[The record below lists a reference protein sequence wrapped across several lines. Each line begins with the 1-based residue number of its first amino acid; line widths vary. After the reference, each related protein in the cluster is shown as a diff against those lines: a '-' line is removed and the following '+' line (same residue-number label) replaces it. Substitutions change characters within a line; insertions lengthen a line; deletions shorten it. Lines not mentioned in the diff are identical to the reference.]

1 MLTTVTVVSSANEGA
16 ARRVLMIAGFLLI
29 AANLRTALTSI
40 GPLVE
45 TIRADL
51 GLTAGEAGF
60 IGTLPLLTFAA
71 VSPQVPRLARR
82 VGTDQALWIALAALA
97 AGIVLRSLPVT
108 GLLWVGTVLL
118 GAAIAVGNV
127 LMPSLMKRDFPDRVS
142 AVTGVYTAVIGI
154 VASIAAGV
162 AVPLAGVLPGGW
174 RTSLGCWAGLVL
186 VALAVWTPQITRRR
200 PVETTATEKAKTPWR
215 SRLAWACAGF
225 MALSAC
231 GFYTVQSWYGSV
243 LQSYGMSEQAAG
255 WLLFAYQFMGVVMSI
270 VMPFVLAHVRDQRA
284 VAFGSAVL
292 AMIGYL
298 GLLFTPALAT
308 LWVLVTG
315 VGAGGV
321 FFLAL
326 AFFSLRAADARSSA
340 ALAGMGQSIGY
351 LVAAFGPVLFGYLHD
366 VTGGWRVP
374 LAGLAGIAAVHA
386 LIGLRAGRDAHVKV

>member
-1 MLTTVTVVSSANEGA
+1 
-16 ARRVLMIAGFLLI
+16 MIAGFLMI
-29 AANLRTALTSI
+29 SANLRVALTSI

-71 VSPQVPRLARR
+71 VSPQVPRFARR
-82 VGTDQALWIALAALA
+82 FGTDQMLWIALATLA

-118 GAAIAVGNV
+118 GAAIAIGNV
-127 LMPSLMKRDFPDRVS
+127 LMPSVIKREFPQQVS

-174 RTSLGCWAGLVL
+174 RTSLGCWAGLVI
-186 VALAVWTPQITRRR
+186 VALAVWTPHLNRQRTA
-200 PVETTATEKAKTPWR
+200 PAPAATEKAATPWR
-215 SRLAWACAGF
+215 SLLAWECAGF

-231 GFYTVQSWYGSV
+231 GFYTVQSWYGSI
-243 LQSYGMSEQAAG
+243 LQSYGTSPTTAG
-255 WLLFAYQFMGVVMSI
+255 WLLFAYQMVGVVMSI
-270 VMPFVLAHVRDQRA
+270 VMPFVLARLRDQRA
-284 VAFGSAVL
+284 VAAVSAVL
-292 AMIGYL
+292 CMIGYL
-298 GLLFTPALAT
+298 GLLFTPGLAV

-315 VGAGGV
+315 IGAGGV

-326 AFFSLRAADARSSA
+326 AFFSLRAADPRSSA
-340 ALAGMGQSIGY
+340 ALSGMGQSVGY
-351 LVAAFGPVLFGYLHD
+351 LVAALGPVLFGYLHD
-366 VTGGWRVP
+366 ATGGWRVP
-374 LAGLAGIAAVHA
+374 LAVLAGVAAAHA
-386 LIGLRAGRDAHVKV
+386 LIGLRAGRAAHVKV